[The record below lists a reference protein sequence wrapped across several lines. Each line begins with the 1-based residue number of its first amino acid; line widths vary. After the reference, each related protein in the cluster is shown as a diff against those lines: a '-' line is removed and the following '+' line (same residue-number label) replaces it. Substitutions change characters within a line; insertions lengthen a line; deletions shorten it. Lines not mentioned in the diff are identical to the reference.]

1 MKKLLVL
8 IALTIGTVAFSPLS
22 QAHGDSGHPGHGWGW
37 GHHHHHHEYYAPPP
51 QVIYYPAPQ
60 VQYYQQPPVTYYQQR
75 PAQYDQRTH
84 QGLAGGVVGS
94 VFGYEL
100 GNGDPL
106 ATGLGAA
113 AGSFLGNGRW

>member
-8 IALTIGTVAFSPLS
+8 IALTTGTVVFSPLS
-22 QAHGDSGHPGHGWGW
+22 HAHGEWEHHGW
-37 GHHHHHHEYYAPPP
+37 GHHHHHHGHYGPPP

-75 PAQYDQRTH
+75 PSQYDQRTH